1 MTGEYRLTLEAWKA
15 LKEPFKPSFIQW
27 RPVRFNHE
35 RTRALVV
42 PFYDARL
49 VVVRLDDVVGP
60 ANWMVN
66 LESLEGGGLKTTISI
81 RVDDGVQGRWVS
93 KTDVGYIDR
102 DTDHQTGEIVEAAT
116 KIKGDASDGL
126 KRAGM
131 LWGIGRVYWMIPRH
145 IKDEYWVDWDPQK
158 KKMEGPP
165 PALPSWALPYGEAP
179 TKPPVDPDKPVEG
192 DTGAQ
197 DSEEKGKEPPKP
209 EEPAELAKRPYDVE
223 TLRERLAAL
232 IEHFETTGETVSKS
246 KRGTFIGMLRLAFVQ
261 RKFDK
266 PDGPRKQVLM
276 ELFGVDSGTKLTDA
290 MVLAGLKWA
299 DPHKDPETNKVVPI
313 KEFVQEVIDVYM
325 IGGANE

>member
-1 MTGEYRLTLEAWKA
+1 MVDQEYSLTTETWKA
-15 LKEPFKPSFIQW
+15 LKEPFKPEFIQW

-49 VVVRLDDVVGP
+49 VVVRLDDIIGP
-60 ANWMVN
+60 GNWQVTHDA
-66 LESLEGGGLKTTISI
+66 LPGGGLLTSI
-81 RVDDGVQGRWVS
+81 GIRITHGDGLTESWVFKS
-93 KTDVGYIDR
+93 DVGYIDR
-102 DTDHQTGEIVEAAT
+102 DTDRDTGEMVAGAT

-158 KKMEGPP
+158 KKMAGAP
-165 PALPSWALPYGEAP
+165 PALPSWALPYPLEP
-179 TKPPVDPDKPVEG
+179 EKPLEP

-197 DSEEKGKEPPKP
+197 DSDEKPKEPVKAD
-209 EEPAELAKRPYDVE
+209 EPAEVGARPYDVE

-232 IEHFETTGETVSKS
+232 IEHFEKTGETVSKT
-246 KRGTFIGMLRLAFVQ
+246 KRGIIIGMLRLAFVE
-261 RKFDK
+261 RKFPK
-266 PDGPRKQVLM
+266 PDGPRKQVLK
-276 ELFGVDSGTKLTDA
+276 ELFGVDSGTKLTDP

-299 DPHKDPETNKVVPI
+299 EPHKDPETNKVVPI
-313 KEFVQEVIDVYM
+313 KEFVDEVIDVYM
-325 IGGANE
+325 LEGG